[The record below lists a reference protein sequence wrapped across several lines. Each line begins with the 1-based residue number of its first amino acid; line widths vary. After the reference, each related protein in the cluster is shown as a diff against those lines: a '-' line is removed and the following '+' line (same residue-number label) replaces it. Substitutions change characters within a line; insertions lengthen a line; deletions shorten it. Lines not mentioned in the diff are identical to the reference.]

1 MNAKEYLNQARHLNN
16 RIKSFQN
23 ELDYINTIALGPSG
37 PSYGP
42 NKIKQ
47 APSLEAPFVRYI
59 DKIMELEIIIH
70 DEISKLIELK
80 QKIAQTIAE
89 VGDAKLE
96 IILRERYINCRNW
109 EDIAIDLAYSQVY
122 LFKLH
127 NKALKRICL
136 SSDNSKNC

>member
-42 NKIKQ
+42 DKIKQ
-47 APSLEAPFVRYI
+47 QPNLEAPFVRYI
-59 DKIMELEIIIH
+59 DKIMELENIIQ
-70 DEISKLIELK
+70 DEISKLFALK
-80 QKIAQTIAE
+80 QNIARTIAE

-96 IILRERYINCRNW
+96 IILRERYLNCRNW
-109 EDIAIDLAYSQVY
+109 EDIAIDLAYSQVH

-127 NKALKRICL
+127 NKALKRICF
-136 SSDNSKNC
+136 SSDNSKNS

>member
-1 MNAKEYLNQARHLNN
+1 MDARTYLSQARLLNN
-16 RIKSFQN
+16 RIRSYEN
-23 ELDYINTIALGPSG
+23 ELEYINTIALGPSG

-59 DKIMELEIIIH
+59 DKIMELEKIIH
-70 DEISKLIELK
+70 DEISKLIKLK
-80 QKIAQTIAE
+80 QDIARTIAE

-127 NKALKRICL
+127 QKAMKLIKVPEEY
-136 SSDNSKNC
+136 SKV

>member
-1 MNAKEYLNQARHLNN
+1 MDARKYLSQARLLNS
-16 RIKSFQN
+16 RIRSYEN
-23 ELDYINTIALGPSG
+23 ELEYINTIALGPSG

-47 APSLEAPFVRYI
+47 SPSLEAPFVRYI
-59 DKIMELEIIIH
+59 DKIMELEKIIH
-70 DEISKLIELK
+70 NEIGKLIELK
-80 QKIAQTIAE
+80 KDIARTIAE

-127 NKALKRICL
+127 QKAIKLIKVPEEY
-136 SSDNSKNC
+136 SKV

>member
-1 MNAKEYLNQARHLNN
+1 MDARKYLSQARHLNS
-16 RIKSFQN
+16 RIRSYEN
-23 ELDYINTIALGPSG
+23 ELEYINTIALGPSG

-47 APSLEAPFVRYI
+47 TPSLEAPFVRYI
-59 DKIMELEIIIH
+59 DKIMELEKIIH

-80 QKIAQTIAE
+80 QEIAQMIAG

-127 NKALKRICL
+127 QKAIKLIKVPKEY
-136 SSDNSKNC
+136 SKV

>member
-1 MNAKEYLNQARHLNN
+1 MDARKYLSQARLLNN
-16 RIKSFQN
+16 RIRSYEN
-23 ELDYINTIALGPSG
+23 ELEYINTIALGPSG

-42 NKIKQ
+42 NKVKQ

-59 DKIMELEIIIH
+59 DKIIELEKIIH

-80 QKIAQTIAE
+80 QKIARAIAE

-122 LFKLH
+122 LYKLH
-127 NKALKRICL
+127 QKAIKLIKVPQEY
-136 SSDNSKNC
+136 S

>member
-1 MNAKEYLNQARHLNN
+1 MDAKKYLSQARLLNN
-16 RIKSFQN
+16 RIKSFEN
-23 ELDYINTIALGPSG
+23 ELEYINTIALGPSG

-47 APSLEAPFVRYI
+47 QPNLEAPFIRYI
-59 DKIMELEIIIH
+59 DKIIELEKMIH
-70 DEISKLIELK
+70 DEIDKLMALK
-80 QKIAQTIAE
+80 REIAKTIAE

-122 LFKLH
+122 LYKLH
-127 NKALKRICL
+127 QRALKLVKIPKEY
-136 SSDNSKNC
+136 SKV

>member
-1 MNAKEYLNQARHLNN
+1 MDARKYLSQARLLNS
-16 RIKSFQN
+16 RIRSYEN
-23 ELDYINTIALGPSG
+23 ELEYINTIALGPSG

-47 APSLEAPFVRYI
+47 SPSLEAPFVRYI
-59 DKIMELEIIIH
+59 DKIMELEKIIH
-70 DEISKLIELK
+70 NEIGKLIELK
-80 QKIAQTIAE
+80 KDIARTIAE

-127 NKALKRICL
+127 QKAMKLIKVPEEY
-136 SSDNSKNC
+136 SKV

>member
-1 MNAKEYLNQARHLNN
+1 MDARTYLSQARLLNN
-16 RIKSFQN
+16 RIRSYEN
-23 ELDYINTIALGPSG
+23 ELEYINTIALGPSG

-59 DKIMELEIIIH
+59 DKIMELEKIIH
-70 DEISKLIELK
+70 DEISKLIKLK
-80 QKIAQTIAE
+80 QNIARTIAE

-122 LFKLH
+122 LYKLH
-127 NKALKRICL
+127 QKAIKLIKVP
-136 SSDNSKNC
+136 SDFPP

>member
-1 MNAKEYLNQARHLNN
+1 MDAKKYLSQARLLNN
-16 RIKSFQN
+16 RIKSFEN

-47 APSLEAPFVRYI
+47 QPNLEAPFIRYI
-59 DKIMELEIIIH
+59 DKIIELEKMIH
-70 DEISKLIELK
+70 DEIDKLMALK
-80 QKIAQTIAE
+80 REIAKTIAE
-89 VGDAKLE
+89 IGDAKLE

-122 LFKLH
+122 LYKLH
-127 NKALKRICL
+127 QRALKL
-136 SSDNSKNC
+136 VKVPKEYSKV

>member
-1 MNAKEYLNQARHLNN
+1 MDARTYLNQARLLNN
-16 RIKSFQN
+16 RIRSYEN
-23 ELDYINTIALGPSG
+23 ELEYINTIALGPSG

-59 DKIMELEIIIH
+59 DKIMELENIIQ
-70 DEISKLIELK
+70 DEISKLIKLK
-80 QKIAQTIAE
+80 KDIARTIAE

-127 NKALKRICL
+127 QKAIKLIKVPEEY
-136 SSDNSKNC
+136 SKV

>member
-1 MNAKEYLNQARHLNN
+1 MPAKKYLSKARRLNN
-16 RIKSFQN
+16 RIKSFEN
-23 ELDYINTIALGPSG
+23 ELEYINTIALGPSG

-47 APSLEAPFVRYI
+47 QPNLEAPFIRYI
-59 DKIMELEIIIH
+59 DKIIELEKMIH
-70 DEISKLIELK
+70 DEIDKLMALK
-80 QKIAQTIAE
+80 REIAKTIAE

-122 LFKLH
+122 LYKLH
-127 NKALKRICL
+127 QRALKL
-136 SSDNSKNC
+136 VKVPKGLY

>member
-1 MNAKEYLNQARHLNN
+1 MDARKYLSQARLLNN
-16 RIKSFQN
+16 RIRSYEN
-23 ELDYINTIALGPSG
+23 ELEYINTIALGPSG

-42 NKIKQ
+42 NKVKQ
-47 APSLEAPFVRYI
+47 APSLEAPFIRYI
-59 DKIMELEIIIH
+59 DKIMELEKIIH

-122 LFKLH
+122 LYKLH
-127 NKALKRICL
+127 QKAIKLIKVPQEYT
-136 SSDNSKNC
+136 

>member
-1 MNAKEYLNQARHLNN
+1 MDAKKYLSQARLLNN
-16 RIKSFQN
+16 RIKSFEN
-23 ELDYINTIALGPSG
+23 ELEYINTIALGPSG

-47 APSLEAPFVRYI
+47 QPSLEAPFIRYI
-59 DKIMELEIIIH
+59 DKIMELEKMIH
-70 DEISKLIELK
+70 AEIDKLMALK
-80 QKIAQTIAE
+80 REIAKTIAE
-89 VGDAKLE
+89 IEDAKLE

-127 NKALKRICL
+127 QKAIKLIKVPKEY
-136 SSDNSKNC
+136 SKV